1 MPFNFWE
8 RWPWT
13 SFESLNLDWLM
24 KATKQAV
31 ETANTAA
38 GSVGQFDA
46 RITANTEA
54 IEQLGD
60 DIEEIGGTIQ
70 IVVGSNMVAAYQAQP
85 ITGSELRQLML
96 DSDDLPYVVYNNEV
110 YMLDTSS
117 TSGDMRFSMGH
128 TIAGFDDLVIRHI
141 MIPAQS
147 SNVAYSITNVG
158 SGGGNDDV
166 FTVIITDRGENADP
180 EYIMDSTFDT
190 IRSQMN
196 AGHTPVFLVKMLASG
211 GDGYN
216 ACGSVVAS
224 TSYIDVYDPLSNLTI
239 GKWRIYPDNTIARFN
254 VIAQLATIDNI
265 FQYSVTTTPQTFTA
279 AEQAIARE
287 NIGVVNVPAVTAAD
301 NGKFL
306 RVVGGAW
313 AAATVPSAESTS
325 FGP

>member
-1 MPFNFWE
+1 MAFNIFE

-13 SFESLNLDWLM
+13 SFQNLNLDWLM
-24 KATKQAV
+24 KAVKEAVTKAD
-31 ETANTAA
+31 EAA
-38 GSVGQFDA
+38 TSVGQFDA
-46 RITANTEA
+46 RITQNTNA

-60 DIEEIGGTIQ
+60 DIEEISGTIR

-96 DSDDLPYVVYNNEV
+96 DSDDLPYLVYNNEV
-110 YMLDTSS
+110 YMLDTVS
-117 TSGDMRFSMGH
+117 TAGDMRFSMGH
-128 TIAGFDDLVIRHI
+128 TVPAFDDLVIRHI

-158 SGGGNDDV
+158 AGGGSSDV
-166 FTVIITDRGENADP
+166 FTVIITDRGENANPD
-180 EYIMDSTFDT
+180 YIMDSTFDT

-211 GDGYN
+211 GNWYN
-216 ACGSVVAS
+216 ACGSVVAT
-224 TSYIDVYDPLSNLTI
+224 TSFIDVYDPLTDTRL

-254 VIAQLATIDNI
+254 VIVQFATLDNLY
-265 FQYSVTTTPQTFTA
+265 QNAVTVTPQTFTA
-279 AEQAIARE
+279 AEKAIAKE
-287 NIGVVNVPAVTAAD
+287 NIGIVDLPAVAAAD

-306 RVVGGAW
+306 RVVSGAW